1 VNDKYETASLV
12 QIRENR
18 HSTGLYDKRGLT
30 IMRGEGA
37 YVWDERA
44 VRYIDCI
51 SGDGVANVGH
61 SNPDVVAAIIEQT
74 RSLLSCPEIF
84 YNDKRAELLEKLS
97 DLTPDFTTR
106 FLLCNS
112 ESEAAVSAISMA
124 RTATRRRQI
133 VACKGSDHGLILD
146 LGSQR
151 RSDFISV
158 PYNDIEKIEQAVAK
172 ETAAVILELVQ
183 SNDGVHVAQPVFVNR
198 ISQICKER
206 GVVLIIDES
215 QTGFGR
221 TGAMF
226 ALSHFGLQPDIIMMS
241 NAIASGLP
249 LGVVAITKAIGDKL
263 TNQFRVS
270 PFSGNPVSSAAA
282 CATIDYLKQ
291 FGLPERAKEMGT
303 YLMSQIRAIG
313 SPKIID
319 VRGMGL
325 LIGVELSID
334 SEEVLQALAA
344 QGVLVL
350 TSGPKVVRL
359 LPPLTIAKDD
369 LDFVVEKIAAVL
381 QG

>member
-1 VNDKYETASLV
+1 MNDKYETASLV

-51 SGDGVANVGH
+51 SGQGVANVGH
-61 SNPDVVAAIIEQT
+61 SNPDVVAAIIEQA
-74 RSLLSCPEIF
+74 RLLLSCPEIF

-151 RSDFISV
+151 RSDFIIV
-158 PYNDIEKIEQAVAK
+158 PYNDIEKIEQAVTK
-172 ETAAVILELVQ
+172 ETAAVIVELVQ
-183 SNDGVHVAQPVFVNR
+183 SNDSVHVAQPVFVNR
-198 ISQICKER
+198 ISQICLER
-206 GVVLIIDES
+206 GVSLIVDES

-226 ALSHFGLQPDIIMMS
+226 ALTHFGLQPDIIIMS
-241 NAIASGLP
+241 NAIANGVP
-249 LGVVAITKAIGDKL
+249 MGVVAITKAIGDKL
-263 TNQFRVS
+263 TNQFRIS
-270 PFSGNPVSSAAA
+270 PFGGNPVSCTAA

-291 FGLPERAKEMGT
+291 FALPERAKEMGS
-303 YLMSQIRAIG
+303 YLMAQLRAIG
-313 SPKIID
+313 SRKIID

-325 LIGVELSID
+325 LIGVELTID
-334 SEEVLQALAA
+334 SEEAVQALAA

-350 TSGPKVVRL
+350 TSGPNVVRF
-359 LPPLTIAKDD
+359 LPPLTISKDD
-369 LDFVVEKIAAVL
+369 LDFVVEKMAAIL
-381 QG
+381 EG